1 NPAAAALNSKEGVTS
16 IMTKLKG
23 ITWNHS
29 RGYVPMIAT
38 AQRFFELHPE
48 IEIKWEKRSLQEF
61 ADLSLD
67 RLTEQ
72 YDLLVI
78 DHPWV
83 GHVSRRG
90 LLVSLQDVLPA
101 AFLADQSLHSVGASH
116 ESYSWDGHQWAL
128 AIDTAAPVASFRSDL
143 LDREGLSVPETW
155 EDILTLARRGQ
166 VVFPGIAIDS
176 LMNFYMICSTLGEDP
191 FQSGE
196 EVVSAGIGMQ
206 ALELLKELIS
216 LCPPAVFSW
225 NPIRVYEFM
234 TRTDEALYCPFA
246 YGYSNYARPGYA
258 RRALTF
264 ADTVTLGQSGHLR
277 TTLGGAGLAVS
288 KRCQDLESVVE
299 YVQYVASPE
308 CQKTIYLESGGQPGH
323 RDAWL
328 DEEANRRTGQY
339 FRSTLPALDRAYL
352 RPRNDG
358 YLHFQDQ
365 AGEPVQRFLQHGGDA
380 AQVLD
385 ELNRLYRLSQV
396 GVHS

>member
-1 NPAAAALNSKEGVTS
+1 
-16 IMTKLKG
+16 MTRLKG

-48 IEIKWEKRSLQEF
+48 IEITWEKRSLQEF

-101 AFLADQSLHSVGASH
+101 AFLDDQSLHSVGASH
-116 ESYSWDGHQWAL
+116 ESYSWGGRQWAL

-155 EDILTLARRGQ
+155 EDVLTLARRGQ
-166 VVFPGIAIDS
+166 VVFPGLAIDS
-176 LMNFYMICSTLGEDP
+176 LMNFYMMCSTMGEDP
-191 FQSGE
+191 FQSGD
-196 EVVSAGIGMQ
+196 EVVSAGIGIQ

-288 KRCQDLESVVE
+288 KRCQDLESAVE
-299 YVQYVASPE
+299 YVQYVASPA

-358 YLHFQDQ
+358 CLHFQDQ